1 MKADREK
8 HKTDFQ
14 EQEIAKHIVSLLD
27 QNALALDDELASK
40 LSSAREKALAKMLK
54 PSSTTVISQN
64 GVLKFLGGYWY
75 QHRLLM
81 MLLMLC
87 FCLTVFSM
95 IKNISNQNDLESES
109 GDAYLLSSDLP
120 PEAFLNEG
128 FGAWLSE
135 NTQH

>member
-8 HKTDFQ
+8 QKTDFQ

-64 GVLKFLGGYWY
+64 GVLK
-75 QHRLLM
+75 LM
-81 MLLMLC
+81 MLLLLC